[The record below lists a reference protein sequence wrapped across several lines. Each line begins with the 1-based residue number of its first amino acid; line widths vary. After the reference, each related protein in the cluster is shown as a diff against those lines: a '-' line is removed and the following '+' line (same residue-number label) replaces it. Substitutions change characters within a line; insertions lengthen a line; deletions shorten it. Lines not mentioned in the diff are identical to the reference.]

1 MKRALKDG
9 WFQMCAAVAGLAA
22 VVSLIGGTVSR
33 HMAPDPAPAS
43 APAAVDPFKAA
54 QAQAPAA
61 PAARAP
67 AETLI
72 VPPSAPVPASA
83 PAPAPAPPPA
93 PAPKMTLTGTGVGN
107 AQGIAAGAGG
117 GIARFFGIG
126 GTPAQVAAVQPLP
139 QARYVTPAKPGLF
152 VVDAAGGGD
161 TTSLRDAAYSA
172 ANGDKI
178 RVKPGAYDGPVEI
191 EGKSVV
197 IAGEGRDP
205 GAVTI
210 SHTGRSAAVV
220 VRDGALDME
229 KIRVVYG
236 QAMESPPAEPHG
248 ALYATGSN
256 VTLRNVELG
265 SGSLNAPPLIVEKGA
280 KASRVTVED
289 SYFMGGRAN
298 VVIRGKVA
306 AKFTRTRFNQPE
318 LAIVA
323 WLDASVEIA
332 DGRFDSGKKI
342 NVYEGADAAVSGAQ
356 RPVVDRVR
364 GAEATGIEQLF
375 GPSRGAAARGRSGFS
390 RDIFRAGRKPGQLP

>member
-9 WFQMCAAVAGLAA
+9 WFQMCAAVAGLAG
-22 VVSLIGGTVSR
+22 VVSLIGTTISHR
-33 HMAPDPAPAS
+33 TTPDPAPAS

-54 QAQAPAA
+54 EAQAPATA
-61 PAARAP
+61 PSPARPP
-67 AETLI
+67 AETL
-72 VPPSAPVPASA
+72 VVAPSG
-83 PAPAPAPPPA
+83 APPPA
-93 PAPKMTLTGTGVGN
+93 PVLAPTPPPAPAQAPKMTLTGTGVGN
-107 AQGIAAGAGG
+107 ANGIAAGGA

-126 GTPAQVAAVQPLP
+126 GTPAPAVPALP

-172 ANGDKI
+172 ATGDKI
-178 RVKPGAYDGPVEI
+178 RVKPGTYDGPVEI

-197 IAGEGRDP
+197 ITGEGRDP

-210 SHTGRSAAVV
+210 SHTGPSASVV
-220 VRDGALDME
+220 VRDGSLELE

-236 QAMESPPAEPHG
+236 RAMESPPAEPHG

-265 SGSLNAPPLIVEKGA
+265 SGSLNAPPLIVEKGS

-289 SYFMGGRAN
+289 SHFMGGRAN
-298 VVIRGKVA
+298 AVIRGKVA
-306 AKFTRTRFNQPE
+306 AKFTRTRFVQPE
-318 LAIVA
+318 VLLVA
-323 WLDASVEIA
+323 WLDASIEIV
-332 DGRFDSGKKI
+332 DCRSDLPGKF
-342 NVYEGADAAVSGAQ
+342 NVYEGADITVTGAQ
-356 RPVVDRVR
+356 KPRVDRSR
-364 GAEATGIEQLF
+364 GSEATGVEQLF
-375 GPSRGAAARGRSGFS
+375 GPTRAQAARRSGFS